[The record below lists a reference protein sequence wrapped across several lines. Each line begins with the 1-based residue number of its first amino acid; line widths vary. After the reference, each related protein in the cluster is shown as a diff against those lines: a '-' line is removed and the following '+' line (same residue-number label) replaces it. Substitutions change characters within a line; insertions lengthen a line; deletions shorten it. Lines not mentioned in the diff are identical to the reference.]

1 MLFRSASPCLL
12 EPIQA
17 LSVTVPDDC
26 VGAVLGDLSSRRG
39 QVLGIETDG
48 HFQIIRA
55 RVPQKEL
62 HRYSTVVRSLTG
74 GRGRHAEQFDHYAEL
89 PAEVAQRVIAERA
102 KRNGAEA
109 AK

>member
-1 MLFRSASPCLL
+1 
-12 EPIQA
+12 
-17 LSVTVPDDC
+17 
-26 VGAVLGDLSSRRG
+26 VLGDLSARRG
-39 QVLGIETDG
+39 QVFEVETDG

-62 HRYSTVVRSLTG
+62 HHYSTVVRSLTG

-89 PAEVAQRVIAERA
+89 PAEAAERVIAERV